1 MRTFYQ
7 PITHELSKEMTR
19 NIADEQWLNF
29 EEIVIQIFK
38 ETEDFWKKVI
48 LYIFH
53 SSRLIEIECLRSRAQ
68 TGEVRAASLQ
78 IQFSATA
85 LIL

>member
-38 ETEDFWKKVI
+38 ETEDF
-48 LYIFH
+48 
-53 SSRLIEIECLRSRAQ
+53 
-68 TGEVRAASLQ
+68 
-78 IQFSATA
+78 
-85 LIL
+85 